1 MWEGDKLNKYG
12 FTEDENINGL
22 FRFSGGINC
31 DMHPKKIITS
41 KNSIKF
47 FYDSD
52 GKEVIRQFNMERDSN
67 GDIIAFTNPEGVRT
81 EVASEE

>member
-1 MWEGDKLNKYG
+1 MWEGDELNKYG

-41 KNSIKF
+41 KNSVKF

-52 GKEVIRQFNMERDSN
+52 GKEVIRQFDLERDSN
-67 GDIIAFTNPEGVRT
+67 GNIIAFTNPDGTRT
-81 EVASEE
+81 EVAGA